1 MRPTAA
7 ERSRWRTTSPTGID
21 PQPHSQEDR
30 RHHRACWR
38 ERTSTPT
45 TCWAAGRGEASAPVP
60 SLGARGDDRSAHAE
74 LAGLPAGDLADLVQ
88 ELTTQMHAAAAD
100 LQFEL
105 AARLRDEIADLKKEL
120 RQMVEANR

>member
-1 MRPTAA
+1 MLAREDADTDDLFGGRP
-7 ERSRWRTTSPTGID
+7 R
-21 PQPHSQEDR
+21 
-30 RHHRACWR
+30 
-38 ERTSTPT
+38 
-45 TCWAAGRGEASAPVP
+45 GRGRSPVP
-60 SLGARGDDRSAHAE
+60 SLGARETTAQARR

-88 ELTTQMHAAAAD
+88 ELTSQMHAAAAD